1 MAAAEDKRIDEG
13 LRAPSGGVK
22 KKAPTFKG
30 PSDTGSAHAE
40 QMVPR
45 PPGGSA
51 RVVLIHNFLLGCL
64 APTQLY
70 LVTPPPP
77 RPSPHLL
84 AESLQSHC
92 SQSEANHGVF
102 NRKCEPDS
110 CDSATLLQLLPASCQ
125 QRAPS
130 WRSGPA
136 NYCPG
141 AARTCSDNRRLPE
154 GSTSTHP
161 GDGRASRGQA
171 PGSLCAVFP
180 LMDLTNR
187 NGARSEKETRGAETQ
202 KKNPCGMQK
211 LMFIGIS

>member
-1 MAAAEDKRIDEG
+1 MASSLGGGGGASSRFRRRPSCSSYPHHPCSPSDLSAKHLPITPAA
-13 LRAPSGGVK
+13 LRA
-22 KKAPTFKG
+22 
-30 PSDTGSAHAE
+30 DSAKL
-40 QMVPR
+40 
-45 PPGGSA
+45 PP
-51 RVVLIHNFLLGCL
+51 
-64 APTQLY
+64 
-70 LVTPPPP
+70 
-77 RPSPHLL
+77 
-84 AESLQSHC
+84 
-92 SQSEANHGVF
+92 ANHGVF

-130 WRSGPA
+130 RCSGPA

-187 NGARSEKETRGAETQ
+187 NGARSEKEMRASGSMPMTSVLFDQPFYCQQRLTTVKFHRFLSKFTKTSPWSYRVCLADWRAS
-202 KKNPCGMQK
+202 
-211 LMFIGIS
+211 FRS